1 MYSHEIRDLLA
12 FRNYIIFASEYM
24 KAFNTY
30 ISTQIVLI
38 RYDKDHNNFFAK
50 TNDGYE
56 FHFKVIPDKV
66 YMKNK

>member
-1 MYSHEIRDLLA
+1 
-12 FRNYIIFASEYM
+12 M